1 MQLESSSDPCAS
13 QALKKHLPAYSVV
26 DPYFKVG
33 RSGANKWKIG
43 LQITVYANH
52 ALKYYLREQWAGGK
66 SCRIRGVIPSGYG
79 RARMEMRCENGLSV
93 CVGRRH
99 RPVDNHLYFRMFSG
113 CDLRLGVWPI
123 SAKLSNQEIEYRL
136 FFTTLFGRPAA
147 VLWCKLEGGKSDPHC
162 IRYEKVIFLRNYLK
176 LSVAREKYWFSH
188 DLISVPIGR
197 IFCDDSGWLMWG
209 HLVAVSE
216 IISSVFWVST
226 GL

>member
-79 RARMEMRCENGLSV
+79 RARMEMRCENGLSG

-113 CDLRLGVWPI
+113 CDLRLGVWRG

-136 FFTTLFGRPAA
+136 FFQPCLDGQPSCCDASWR
-147 VLWCKLEGGKSDPHC
+147 GK
-162 IRYEKVIFLRNYLK
+162 KVIHIASAMKKSYFCAIIWNCRLQ
-176 LSVAREKYWFSH
+176 EK
-188 DLISVPIGR
+188 
-197 IFCDDSGWLMWG
+197 
-209 HLVAVSE
+209 
-216 IISSVFWVST
+216 ST
-226 GL
+226 GFRMI